1 MARLYELRRQH
12 RSLRKS
18 TNTRLPERTEAL
30 RNVFPSVRITRVKDE
45 DPPPRGRSLRLMTR
59 SASSI
64 RSQAAGLPIIQ
75 TRNAS
80 KRTTSI
86 RTKCS
91 QNGKSCQ
98 KMIYSHSLQSMKERP
113 TDRKQEAQSANN
125 RQHHWTSQNPRT
137 KT

>member
-1 MARLYELRRQH
+1 MARLYEPRRQY

-18 TNTRLPERTEAL
+18 TNTGLTERTEAL
-30 RNVFPSVRITRVKDE
+30 RNVFPSARITRAKDE
-45 DPPPRGRSLRLMTR
+45 DPLPKGRSLGLMTR
-59 SASSI
+59 SASSV
-64 RSQAAGLPIIQ
+64 RSQATGLLTIQ

-98 KMIYSHSLQSMKERP
+98 RRIYSHSSQNIKERP

>member
-1 MARLYELRRQH
+1 MARLYEPRRQH

-18 TNTRLPERTEAL
+18 TNTGLTERTEAL
-30 RNVFPSVRITRVKDE
+30 RNVFPPARTTRAKDE
-45 DPPPRGRSLRLMTR
+45 DPPPKGRSLRLMTR
-59 SASSI
+59 SASSV
-64 RSQAAGLPIIQ
+64 RSQAAGLPTIQ

-91 QNGKSCQ
+91 QNKKSCQ
-98 KMIYSHSLQSMKERP
+98 RRIYSHSSQSIKERP

-125 RQHHWTSQNPRT
+125 GQHHWTSQNPRT